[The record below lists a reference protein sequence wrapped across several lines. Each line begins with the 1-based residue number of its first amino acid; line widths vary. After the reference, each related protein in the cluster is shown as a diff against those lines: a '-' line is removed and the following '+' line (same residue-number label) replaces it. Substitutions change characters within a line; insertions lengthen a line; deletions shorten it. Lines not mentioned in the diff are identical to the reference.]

1 MGNEANSIKLFSWV
15 WFYLSR
21 LHMTAGNSLS
31 LHMLRLWYNQQNFSP
46 WCYPFLMHI
55 HNGLKILPP
64 PSLRWLAFL
73 GHRSLSRRMFS
84 CCETARRAFNWFISW
99 PIHPLVHLPA
109 LHLQQTR
116 VQQHFLWDAPPIGAL
131 PERGKSLR
139 EWGWMEPLTMTKAL
153 SDSYLLSPQSG
164 GY

>member
-64 PSLRWLAFL
+64 PPPSADWHFWDTDLYRGGCFL
-73 GHRSLSRRMFS
+73 VVRLPDVPLIDSFHGQSTRS
-84 CCETARRAFNWFISW
+84 FIS
-99 PIHPLVHLPA
+99 PRFTCSTRACNSTSCEML
-109 LHLQQTR
+109 LQSER
-116 VQQHFLWDAPPIGAL
+116 CPSAGNRC
-131 PERGKSLR
+131 ERGDEWSL
-139 EWGWMEPLTMTKAL
+139 
-153 SDSYLLSPQSG
+153 
-164 GY
+164 